1 MTPAWILTH
10 WPAACALTVALEL
23 PLASALAPVGQR
35 RRVALDGLLLNLF
48 THPLAWG
55 AVVGLG
61 WPLLPVEVGVTAA
74 EAVGYRAV
82 SGLGW
87 GRASLVSVLCNGLT
101 TLVGVALGRLG

>member
-1 MTPAWILTH
+1 VIS
-10 WPAACALTVALEL
+10 WPVACALTVALEL
-23 PLASALAPVGQR
+23 PLAAGLAPAGRR
-35 RRVALDGLLLNLF
+35 RRVAGDALLLNLL

-55 AVVGLG
+55 AVLGLG

-87 GRASLVSVLCNGLT
+87 GRAGLISLLCNGLT
-101 TLVGVALGRLG
+101 TLVGVLA